1 MLLATALALL
11 ITGCAQQT
19 FTVQNKPAAVAPK
32 AHHPSFLRFWNWAKK
47 TVDAAKK
54 VVCSAENVVKQKPSK
69 RFVNGL
75 LGFIT
80 PNIALRWKRVC
91 IAHNNCMSCP
101 SIWATLSALLIN
113 ILLSSFQLF
122 LHSDQ
127 PLSEGEIIPF
137 SGVCQS
143 GGGCV
148 IHAGGRGSFTHWLTN
163 CFDVQPT
170 TTSGNIITRRASFS
184 AASANSF
191 VYFASS
197 AATSRWRIC
206 MSVIAAF
213 ASFSSLAFLSRW
225 ALWVMALSHG
235 ND

>member
-32 AHHPSFLRFWNWAKK
+32 ETITHHFFVSGIGQKK
-47 TVDAAKK
+47 TVDAAKI
-54 VVCSAENVVKQKPSK
+54 CGGAENVVKTETQQT
-69 RFVNGL
+69 FVNGL

-80 PNIALRWKRVC
+80 LGIYTPLEVCVC

-101 SIWATLSALLIN
+101 SIWATLSTLLIN
-113 ILLSSFQLF
+113 ILLGSFQLF

-143 GGGCV
+143 GE
-148 IHAGGRGSFTHWLTN
+148 A
-163 CFDVQPT
+163 
-170 TTSGNIITRRASFS
+170 
-184 AASANSF
+184 
-191 VYFASS
+191 
-197 AATSRWRIC
+197 
-206 MSVIAAF
+206 
-213 ASFSSLAFLSRW
+213 
-225 ALWVMALSHG
+225 ALSTPEAVVASRTLT
-235 ND
+235 DRLL